1 MDLSGD
7 ILTLIIEVAIIIVMG
22 FIVAR
27 LLYWVIKKKATKYAG
42 ASTAKTMANFI
53 QYLILIIFF
62 TMALLI
68 LFGVNSTTI
77 AFIVGAVSFAITF
90 GFQNVIQNVVGGVIV
105 AIDGRVQLG
114 DWVEVGDTP
123 YQTGPAEVLNIGL
136 TSITVREYYGRV
148 YVIPSSYLIIH
159 KALNYSDIGC
169 FNINVP
175 IALPWT
181 EDPDRMR
188 EIFLEEATR
197 NPMVYPN
204 IRPIRK
210 ESKLKRRSKHRTKLA
225 EKDEVKLDFEED
237 RFLPSAHI
245 VRTEQD
251 KLIYNIS
258 LWTDTPINS
267 SKVTSSYLLQ
277 IANRMRQEGV
287 KETPIFKK

>member
-1 MDLSGD
+1 MELTGD
-7 ILTLIIEVAIIIVMG
+7 ILTEIIEVAIIIVIG

-27 LLYWVIKKKATKYAG
+27 VLYWVIKKNASKYAG
-42 ASTAKTMANFI
+42 ESTAKTMANFV

-62 TMALLI
+62 TISLLF

-77 AFIVGAVSFAITF
+77 AFIVGAISFALTF

-105 AIDGRVQLG
+105 ALDGRIQLG

-136 TSITVREYYGRV
+136 TSIIVRECSGRV
-148 YVIPSSYLIIH
+148 YVIPSSYLIVH

-169 FNINVP
+169 YNINVP
-175 IALPWT
+175 ITLPWT
-181 EDPDRMR
+181 EDTDRMR
-188 EIFLEEATR
+188 ELFLEEAKR
-197 NPMVYPN
+197 NPLVYPN

-210 ESKLKRRSKHRTKLA
+210 ESRLKRSSKHRTKLA
-225 EKDEVKLDFEED
+225 DKDEVVLDFEES

-245 VRTEQD
+245 LRTEGD

-258 LWTDTPINS
+258 LWTDTPINTMT
-267 SKVTSSYLLQ
+267 VTTSYLVQ
-277 IANRMRQEGV
+277 ISNRMRQEAV

>member
-1 MDLSGD
+1 MELTGD
-7 ILTLIIEVAIIIVMG
+7 ILALIIEVTIIIAVG

-27 LLYWVIKKKATKYAG
+27 FVYWVVKKKATKYAG
-42 ASTAKTMANFI
+42 VSTAKTMANFI
-53 QYLILIIFF
+53 QYLVLIVFF
-62 TMALLI
+62 TLAVLI

-77 AFIVGAVSFAITF
+77 AFIVGAISFAITF

-136 TSITVREYYGRV
+136 TSITVREQYGRV

-159 KALNYSDIGC
+159 KALNYSEIGC
-169 FNINVP
+169 FNINVTM
-175 IALPWT
+175 ALPWT
-181 EDPDRMR
+181 EDPDRMCDL
-188 EIFLEEATR
+188 FLEEARR

-204 IRPIRK
+204 IHPIRK
-210 ESKLKRRSKHRTKLA
+210 ESRLKRRSKHRTKLA
-225 EKDEVKLDFEED
+225 EKDEVKLDFDED
-237 RFLPSAHI
+237 RFLPSANI

-258 LWTDTPINS
+258 LWTDTPINT
-267 SKVTSSYLLQ
+267 SKVTSSYILQ
-277 IANRMRQEGV
+277 VTNRMLEEGA
-287 KETPIFKK
+287 KETPVFKK

>member
-1 MDLSGD
+1 MDFTGD
-7 ILTLIIEVAIIIVMG
+7 LIELIIEVLVIIFIG
-22 FIVAR
+22 FVVAR
-27 LLYWVIKKKATKYAG
+27 LVYWGVKKKATKYAG

-53 QYLILIIFF
+53 QYLILIVFF
-62 TMALLI
+62 TLALLI

-77 AFIVGAVSFAITF
+77 AFIVGAISFAITF
-90 GFQNVIQNVVGGVIV
+90 GFQNLIQNVVGGVII

-136 TSITVREYYGRV
+136 TSITVREQYGRL

-175 IALPWT
+175 VTLPWT
-181 EDPDRMR
+181 DDPDRMC
-188 EIFLEEATR
+188 ELFLEEAKS

-204 IRPIRK
+204 VRPIRK
-210 ESKLKRRSKHRTKLA
+210 ESRLKHRSRHRTKLA
-225 EKDEVKLDFEED
+225 EKEEVILDFDED

-245 VRTEQD
+245 MRTEQD
-251 KLIYNIS
+251 KLIYNVS

-277 IANRMRQEGV
+277 ITNRMREEGV

>member
-1 MDLSGD
+1 MELTGD
-7 ILTLIIEVAIIIVMG
+7 FLTLIIEVAIIIVMG
-22 FIVAR
+22 FIVAQ
-27 LLYWVIKKKATKYAG
+27 LVYWAIKKRATRYAG
-42 ASTAKTMANFI
+42 ESTAKTMANFI

-62 TMALLI
+62 TLALLT

-77 AFIVGAVSFAITF
+77 AFIVGAISFAITF

-148 YVIPSSYLIIH
+148 YIIPSSYLIIH

-175 IALPWT
+175 ITMPWT

-188 EIFLEEATR
+188 ELFLEEAKR

-210 ESKLKRRSKHRTKLA
+210 ESRLKRRSKQRKKLA

-237 RFLPSAHI
+237 RFLPDAQI

-251 KLIYNIS
+251 KLIYNVS
-258 LWTDTPINS
+258 LWTDTPINA

-277 IANRMRQEGV
+277 IANRMQQEGV
-287 KETPIFKK
+287 KETSVFKK

>member
-1 MDLSGD
+1 MELTGD
-7 ILTLIIEVAIIIVMG
+7 FLTLLIEVVVIIFIG
-22 FIVAR
+22 FFVAR
-27 LLYWVIKKKATKYAG
+27 LVYWAIKKKATKYAG
-42 ASTAKTMANFI
+42 ESTAKTMANFI
-53 QYLILIIFF
+53 QYLILIVFF
-62 TMALLI
+62 TIALLI

-77 AFIVGAVSFAITF
+77 AFVVGAISFAITF

-136 TSITVREYYGRV
+136 TSITVREQYGRV
-148 YVIPSSYLIIH
+148 YVIPSSYIIIH
-159 KALNYSDIGC
+159 KALNYSEIGC

-175 IALPWT
+175 ITLSWT

-210 ESKLKRRSKHRTKLA
+210 ESRMKRRSKHRTKLA
-225 EKDEVKLDFEED
+225 EKEEIKLDFDED
-237 RFLPSAHI
+237 RFLPSANI

-251 KLIYNIS
+251 KLVYNVS
-258 LWTDTPINS
+258 LWTSTPVNT

-277 IANRMRQEGV
+277 IANRMREEGE
-287 KETPIFKK
+287 KENPIFKR